1 MAYRI
6 RVTLDLDWVPDG
18 TGSTFLGQNQANNPG
33 YGSALNAG
41 PAGAAQTLELM
52 VSEIV
57 AGGDTLT
64 QGNLNTAVTQ
74 AATDLNTLTATAG
87 AWGGNSGTPT
97 AIATAWATGGP

>member
-18 TGSTFLGQNQANNPG
+18 GGGATMGQNQSNNPG
-33 YGSALNAG
+33 YGSALG
-41 PAGAAQTLELM
+41 FGTVGAAQTLELM
-52 VSEIV
+52 VSESV

-64 QGNLNTAVTQ
+64 QANLNTAVTQ

-87 AWGGNSGTPT
+87 AWAGNPGTPT
-97 AIATAWATGGP
+97 SIATAWATGGA